1 MEIDRKLAPFQ
12 PIEEAVQA
20 PVRILVDRALGG
32 DPFPAA
38 RAAGVRLAFRH
49 EEHDGRPR
57 VCGLR
62 FGGRSTGAGRQC
74 TGDAGGQQDDA
85 QKVKTTDDDHA
96 AVQLVVAPTL
106 QGCKFRCHSLTTPSV
121 PGPIRRRMNDAYLHS

>member
-1 MEIDRKLAPFQ
+1 VPSAAIHSLQPAP
-12 PIEEAVQA
+12 QA
-20 PVRILVDRALGG
+20 FGSPFATKNTMGG
-32 DPFPAA
+32 
-38 RAAGVRLAFRH
+38 
-49 EEHDGRPR
+49 
-57 VCGLR
+57 

-121 PGPIRRRMNDAYLHS
+121 PGPIRGRMNDAYLHS